1 MADKINVSVVIRT
14 LNEEQWIGHTI
25 QSVLD
30 HIPNPEIT
38 IVDNYSTDNTIKVV
52 KLFQKDPNLN
62 DKDNLQFTK
71 INIIKIEDY
80 TPGKA
85 INIGVKESSNNYI

>member
-1 MADKINVSVVIRT
+1 MADDLDISVVIRT

-38 IVDNYSTDNTIKVV
+38 IVDNYSTDNTLK
-52 KLFQKDPNLN
+52 K
-62 DKDNLQFTK
+62 
-71 INIIKIEDY
+71 IKI
-80 TPGKA
+80 
-85 INIGVKESSNNYI
+85 